1 MNDDRG
7 MKEIGPEWD
16 LQESPNIPASQRNY
30 VLQKNESAILDAVL
44 RGHDIEN
51 ELNDALRIIY
61 SIVVMYHNRRW
72 FAMYISEDK
81 YGMNVVNPNAEDMGF
96 LNLTSLLK
104 CVVKNDEKETA

>member
-51 ELNDALRIIY
+51 ELNDALRRLYDIAVIY
-61 SIVVMYHNRRW
+61 NRRRW
-72 FAMYISEDK
+72 FAIYIST
-81 YGMNVVNPNAEDMGF
+81 GVTIVNPNEEDSGF
-96 LNLTSLLK
+96 PNLTSLLK